1 MSFQGP
7 RPAAAR
13 PHHPFGPNIG
23 PCEDETCQYCKGL
36 QMDDHERVQREMS
49 LMATIR
55 NLQREV
61 ETERQIISSLR
72 ERIRVL
78 EHQRDLAL
86 WDGGRRG

>member
-1 MSFQGP
+1 
-7 RPAAAR
+7 
-13 PHHPFGPNIG
+13 
-23 PCEDETCQYCKGL
+23 
-36 QMDDHERVQREMS
+36 MDDHERVQREMS